1 MAAWAEGFARHAKLS
16 ASATFGLQLCLEE
29 AVSNIIR
36 HGIAPAERPEIL
48 VMLAE
53 TEDRITAEIEDEGQP
68 FDPGQFNREQRP
80 PSIAESAGGFGIP
93 LMLRFAATIHYERD
107 GRRNRLTLTFDRR
120 PAVALSD

>member
-16 ASATFGLQLCLEE
+16 AGATFGLQLCLEE

-36 HGIAPAERPEIL
+36 HGVAPAERPEIL

-53 TEDRITAEIEDEGQP
+53 TEDQIAAQIEDEGQP
-68 FDPGQFNREQRP
+68 FDPRQFNREKRA
-80 PSIAESAGGFGIP
+80 PSVEEGVGGFGIP
-93 LMLRFAATIHYERD
+93 LMLRFAATIRYERN
-107 GRRNRLTLTFDRR
+107 GKRNRLTLTFDRR